1 MSVSFE
7 GCKRENVKELEV
19 CELRLNGRPVG
30 RAFYFHGRPP
40 FYPKWIE
47 LIYDPWPR
55 KEGLE
60 VELFR
65 ALAEELGPGG
75 RLFVVYLKDEKTT
88 GLLYRGFH
96 PVDTPLGMS
105 LLRAGFT
112 WFKDWYFPEGGAE
125 GGMKLQANLPV
136 SDDERVRQLC
146 QLFSEVRTEEAKRAV
161 EEELRKR
168 GLTESVCPQGREQS

>member
-19 CELRLNGRPVG
+19 CELRFNGRPVG
-30 RAFYFHGRPP
+30 RAFYFHGMPP

-65 ALAEELGPGG
+65 ALAEKLGPGG

-96 PVDTPLGMS
+96 PVDTPLGIS

-125 GGMKLQANLPV
+125 GGMKLQANLPMN
-136 SDDERVRQLC
+136 DDERVRQLC
-146 QLFSEVRTEEAKRAV
+146 QLFPKLGRRRLRELLKR
-161 EEELRKR
+161 
-168 GLTESVCPQGREQS
+168 S